1 METQRC
7 VVIDTNVLLID
18 PQVVY
23 SFENTVV
30 VIPGTVLDE
39 LDKFKGESSVRGANA
54 RESSRVL
61 EDIVDKDGED
71 CSVGIQIG
79 NNSVLRILVVE
90 DSWLEELPAS
100 YQHINSD
107 NLILATFIHLR
118 AQYSQCV
125 LLSNDRN
132 FRLRAKSIGIE
143 VSAYLFEEV
152 DLANLYTGVMK
163 INVPANFV
171 DLLHRDGALNLSLLD
186 NYDLN
191 VNQSII
197 LVENGSPKHSAL
209 GRVHHSGVIRKIDD
223 MPPIQRISARNTEQ
237 RIAMSLLMDPEI
249 SLVTMVG
256 KAGTGKTLLPLAAGI
271 HQVHELKQYTRVHIA
286 RPVIPM
292 GKDIGFL
299 PGRIQQ
305 KMEPWLKG
313 YHDNLSVIFG
323 GKNYESYLDKFLEIE
338 PLTYIRGRSM
348 PKVFMIIDE
357 AQNLTPN
364 EVKTIL
370 TRAGEGSKFVLIGDI
385 EQIDNPYL
393 SERTNGLVHVI
404 ERLKGESIVGHT
416 TLTKVERS
424 ALAELAANKL

>member
-1 METQRC
+1 MDAQKC

-23 SFENTVV
+23 SFENTVL

-39 LDKFKGESSVRGANA
+39 LDKFKGESTVRGMNA

-61 EDIVDKDGED
+61 EAIVDKVGED
-71 CSVGIQIG
+71 CSVGIHIG
-79 NNSVLRILVVE
+79 KNSILRIVVVE
-90 DSWLEELPAS
+90 DSWLEALPAS
-100 YQHINSD
+100 YQHVNSD
-107 NLILATFIHLR
+107 NLILATFTHLR
-118 AQYSQCV
+118 ALYSECL

-143 VSAYLFEEV
+143 VSAYEFEEV
-152 DLANLYTGVMK
+152 DLASLYSGVRK
-163 INVPANFV
+163 ILVPGDYVNQ
-171 DLLHRDGALNLSLLD
+171 LHSDGTLSLNL
-186 NYDLN
+186 LN
-191 VNQSII
+191 QYGLNINESIV
-197 LVENGSPKHSAL
+197 LVEEGTPKHSAL
-209 GRVHHSGVIRKIDD
+209 GRVHHSGLVRKIEDL
-223 MPPIQRISARNTEQ
+223 PPILRITPRNTEQ
-237 RIAMSLLMDPEI
+237 RIAMSLLMDPDI

-256 KAGTGKTLLPLAAGI
+256 KAGTGKTLLPLATGI
-271 HQVHELKQYTRVHIA
+271 HQAHDMKLYSKVHIS

-299 PGRIQQ
+299 PGRVEQ

-323 GKNYESYLDKFLEIE
+323 GKNYKDYMDRFLEIE

-404 ERLKGESIVGHT
+404 ERLRGESIVGHT